1 MTARQIVRA
10 GIALSL
16 RSRASI
22 TGLLFVA
29 IIGSAAVGDRPRAVP
44 RLVPAVRLLGYPA
57 DAKACAWHA
66 MSDWTTPTG

>member
-10 GIALSL
+10 GIVLSL
-16 RSRASI
+16 RARASI

-44 RLVPAVRLLGYPA
+44 RLVPLFGFSAIPLMLKLVPGMR
-57 DAKACAWHA
+57 
-66 MSDWTTPTG
+66 